1 MEQAKIALHL
11 AWIVFLIVWIIG
23 ALQTKKTDKQE
34 LLLKRLLG
42 YWFPLIIAGL
52 LLGPTEWFM
61 GMWIRE
67 NFVEHTDLVGIIG
80 ASIAWLGTLLACWS
94 RFLLGKNW
102 SVSVQLKKDH
112 ELITK
117 GPYKIIRHPIYTAIL
132 LLFLGN
138 VIIVGDYRGILA
150 IIIVFISLWRKLK
163 LEEQWLTEYFGEDY
177 LNYKTKSKALLPYV
191 L

>member
-1 MEQAKIALHL
+1 MEQSKIALQL
-11 AWIVFLIVWIIG
+11 AWLLFFIFWIFG
-23 ALQTKKTDKQE
+23 AFQTKKANRQE
-34 LLLKRLLG
+34 SILKRFLW
-42 YWFPLIIAGL
+42 YYFPLIIAGL
-52 LLGPTEWFM
+52 LLGPGEWF
-61 GMWIRE
+61 GHTWLRE

-112 ELITK
+112 ELIKT

-150 IIIVFISLWRKLK
+150 LVIVFISLWRKLK
-163 LEEQWLTEYFGEDY
+163 LEERWLAENFGE
-177 LNYKTKSKALLPYV
+177 NYIQFKAKTQALFPLI

>member
-11 AWIVFLIVWIIG
+11 AWAVFLIVWTIG
-23 ALQTKKTDKQE
+23 AFQTKKASQKE
-34 LLLKRLLG
+34 PFLKRFLW
-42 YWFPLIIAGL
+42 YWFPLIVAGL

-94 RFLLGKNW
+94 RYLLGKNW

-112 ELITK
+112 ELIKK

-150 IIIVFISLWRKLK
+150 ILIVFISLWRKLK
-163 LEEQWLTEYFGEDY
+163 LEEQWLTEYFGETY
-177 LNYKTKSKALLPYV
+177 VNYKAKSKALFPGIL
-191 L
+191 

>member
-11 AWIVFLIVWIIG
+11 AWLVFLIVWIIG

-34 LLLKRLLG
+34 PLLKRFLW

-67 NFVEHTDLVGIIG
+67 NFVEHTNLVGIIG

-94 RFLLGKNW
+94 RFSLGKNW

-112 ELITK
+112 ELITT

-132 LLFLGN
+132 LLFIGN
-138 VIIVGDYRGILA
+138 TLIVGDYRAILA
-150 IIIVFISLWRKLK
+150 ILIVFFSLWRKLK
-163 LEEQWLTEYFGEDY
+163 LEEQWLTEHFGKTYIDY
-177 LNYKTKSKALLPYV
+177 KAKTKALFPWV

>member
-11 AWIVFLIVWIIG
+11 AWIVFLIVWIIE
-23 ALQTKKTDKQE
+23 AFKAKKVSQQE
-34 LLLKRLLG
+34 PLLKRFLW
-42 YWFPLIIAGL
+42 YWLPLIVAGL

-80 ASIAWLGTLLACWS
+80 ASLAWLGTLLACWS

-112 ELITK
+112 ELIKT

-138 VIIVGDYRGILA
+138 VLIVGDYRGLLA
-150 IIIVFISLWRKLK
+150 LGIVFISLWRKLK
-163 LEEQWLTEYFGEDY
+163 LEEKWLAKHFEETY
-177 LNYKTKSKALLPYV
+177 LNYKAKTKALFPWIL
-191 L
+191 

>member
-11 AWIVFLIVWIIG
+11 AWAVFLIVWTIG
-23 ALQTKKTDKQE
+23 AFQTKKARQQE
-34 LLLKRLLG
+34 PLLKRLLW
-42 YWFPLIIAGL
+42 YWLPLIVAGL

-94 RFLLGKNW
+94 RYLLGKNW

-112 ELITK
+112 ELIKK

-150 IIIVFISLWRKLK
+150 IIIVFLSLWRKLK
-163 LEEQWLTEYFGEDY
+163 LEEQWLTLHFGESY
-177 LNYKTKSKALLPYV
+177 RNYKEKTKALLPWV

>member
-1 MEQAKIALHL
+1 MEQAKIALRI
-11 AWIVFLIVWIIG
+11 AWIVFLIVWILG
-23 ALQTKKTDKQE
+23 ALQTKKTDNQE
-34 LLLKRLLG
+34 PLLKRFLW
-42 YWFPLIIAGL
+42 YWLPLIIAGL

-67 NFVEHTDLVGIIG
+67 NFVEHTDLVGITG

-94 RFLLGKNW
+94 RLLLGKNW
-102 SVSVQLKKDH
+102 SVSVQLKEGH

-138 VIIVGDYRGILA
+138 ILIVGDYRGILA
-150 IIIVFISLWRKLK
+150 IVIVFVSLWRKLK
-163 LEEQWLTEYFGEDY
+163 LEELWLAEYFGEGY
-177 LNYKTKSKALLPYV
+177 LIYKAKSKALFPWV

>member
-1 MEQAKIALHL
+1 MEQSKIALHL
-11 AWIVFLIVWIIG
+11 AWLVFLIVWIIG
-23 ALQTKKTDKQE
+23 AFRTKKSNQQE
-34 LLLKRLLG
+34 PLRKRFLW

-52 LLGPTEWFM
+52 LFHTEWFM

-102 SVSVQLKKDH
+102 SVSVQLKKGH
-112 ELITK
+112 ELIQK
-117 GPYKIIRHPIYTAIL
+117 GPYEIIRHPIYTAIL

-150 IIIVFISLWRKLK
+150 FLIVFISIWRKLK
-163 LEEQWLTEYFGEDY
+163 LEERWLAEHFGETY
-177 LNYKTKSKALLPYV
+177 VNYKAKTKALFPWV